1 VNIKPAQLS
10 KLPDEGKDLIL
21 KIIDRL
27 ESGKQILPS
36 DVGLLGLSFT
46 CLREKDIAEA
56 FHISDRQ
63 VRNWVEA
70 GCPKSA
76 AGYDLYQV
84 HTWLLTRELDKVVVS
99 GDGGQSLK
107 DRKTQEE
114 IAVLQKRQEKMDFE
128 MQQLKDTTIPKEVHE
143 RAIIAIIEA
152 DKNFDNNS
160 LKRNLAKFRAVPDSE
175 ANIMIDQYCID
186 KSKHKLSC
194 ARQAERV

>member
-1 VNIKPAQLS
+1 MNIKPSQLS
-10 KLPDEGKDLIL
+10 KLTDEGKNLIL

-70 GCPKSA
+70 GCPKGL

-84 HTWLLTRELDKVVVS
+84 HTWLLTRELEKAIP
-99 GDGGQSLK
+99 GDIDNLK
-107 DRKTQEE
+107 DRKTLEE
-114 IAVLQKRQEKMDFE
+114 INVLQKRQEKMDFE
-128 MQQLKDTTIPKEVHE
+128 IQNLKDTTIPKDTHE
-143 RAIIAIIEA
+143 RVKLSIIESFV
-152 DKNFDNNS
+152 NFLNNS
-160 LKRNLAKFRAVPDSE
+160 LKRNIAKMRAVPDSE
-175 ANIMIDQYCID
+175 ANDMVDQFCID
-186 KSKHKLSC
+186 LTTHMTTSG
-194 ARQAERV
+194 RQAERV